1 MSVKATELRKGM
13 VIVQGEDLLLV
24 TDYHHSTP
32 GNWRAIIHVKLRS
45 LKSGQNSQLRPGSGD
60 TFETAYLERKKCQ
73 YLYKESNGDYVF
85 MDEETYEQFHLDAE
99 TVAEKMVYVKENQ
112 AVDVN
117 FHGPTPI
124 SIALPASVV
133 LRIVEAEAAVKGN
146 TATNVKKDAVLET
159 GLKIKV
165 PLHINAGDLAKVNTE
180 TGEFLGRSSGE

>member
-13 VIVQGEDLLLV
+13 VIVQGDDLLV
-24 TDYHHSTP
+24 ITDYHHSTP

-45 LKSGQNSQLRPGSGD
+45 LRSGQSSQLRPGSGD

-73 YLYKESNGDYVF
+73 YLYRESNGDFVF

-99 TVAEKMVYVKENQ
+99 TVGDKMVYVKENQ
-112 AVDVN
+112 ALDVN

-124 SIALPASVV
+124 SIELPASVV
-133 LRIVEAEAAVKGN
+133 LEITESEAAVKGN

-165 PLHINAGDLAKVNTE
+165 PLHINIGDRVKVNTE
-180 TGEFLGRSSGE
+180 TGEFLGRTSA